1 MLNGCEALLKVVKHK
16 TCNSSV
22 GLPLATVDLLSMNEK
37 YIRLLIAISSIA
49 VLGLIAIQVYWVR
62 NSFTLK
68 EQQFSINVNK
78 ALLDVVRL
86 IEEKEM
92 MDIIG
97 QRKCHCNR
105 PWRWGSKYQF
115 AYRRKKY

>member
-1 MLNGCEALLKVVKHK
+1 
-16 TCNSSV
+16 
-22 GLPLATVDLLSMNEK
+22 MNEK
-37 YIRLLIAISSIA
+37 YIRLLIAISSAA

-78 ALLDVVRL
+78 ALDEVVRL

-92 MDIIG
+92 MDINLNKIEHPG
-97 QRKCHCNR
+97 MAISSENDHTIVIDHGDGGISIR
-105 PWRWGSKYQF
+105 PLGEEQNIFRTLVFRHNSMSR
-115 AYRRKKY
+115 A